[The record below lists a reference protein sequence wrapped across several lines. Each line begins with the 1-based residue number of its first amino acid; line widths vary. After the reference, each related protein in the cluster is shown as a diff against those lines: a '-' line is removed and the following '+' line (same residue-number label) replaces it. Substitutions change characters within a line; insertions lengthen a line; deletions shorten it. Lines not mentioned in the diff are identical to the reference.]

1 VDYATQ
7 AAAGVLALTFPDVCR
22 LCDTRLTGFPLV
34 PVCSSCLAPPL
45 PLTAEAFC
53 IQCYAP
59 FHSESSLDPSGR
71 CRLCRSGLT
80 QFDALYCVGG
90 YSGRLRDLILLFKYE
105 QMRPLAKPLGDFL
118 RRGYPREAQFDML
131 VPMPLHWRRQ
141 RERGFNQAE
150 LLAEQLA
157 PLSGLPVVTAVRRVK
172 HTPRQAGLTGKQ
184 RRANVKGAF
193 TVPKPA
199 LVRGKR
205 VLLVDDVLTTGASA
219 NSCAQALKEAGA
231 STVAILALARADRR
245 FGAGPEA
252 AQALLQFV

>member
-1 VDYATQ
+1 
-7 AAAGVLALTFPDVCR
+7 
-22 LCDTRLTGFPLV
+22 
-34 PVCSSCLAPPL
+34 
-45 PLTAEAFC
+45 
-53 IQCYAP
+53 
-59 FHSESSLDPSGR
+59 
-71 CRLCRSGLT
+71 
-80 QFDALYCVGG
+80 VGG

-105 QMRPLAKPLGDFL
+105 QMRSLAKPLGQFL
-118 RRGYPREAQFDML
+118 RQGYPREAQFDL
-131 VPMPLHWRRQ
+131 LAPMPLHWRRL

-157 PLSGLPVVTAVRRVK
+157 PLSGLPVVNAVRRVK

-193 TVPKPA
+193 MVPKPA
-199 LVRGKR
+199 LVSGKR

-252 AQALLQFV
+252 AQALRQFV